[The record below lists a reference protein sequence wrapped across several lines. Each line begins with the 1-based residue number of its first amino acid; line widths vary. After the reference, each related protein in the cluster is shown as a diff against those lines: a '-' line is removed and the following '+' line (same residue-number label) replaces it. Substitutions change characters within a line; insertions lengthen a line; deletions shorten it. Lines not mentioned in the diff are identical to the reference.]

1 MLKVLPQNISNLI
14 AAGEVVTR
22 PASVVKELVE
32 NAVDAG
38 ARSVIVSVRDAGKTQ
53 IQVIDDGCGMTP
65 EEAVLC
71 FERHATSKI
80 ASAEDLQRILTY
92 GFRGEALASI
102 AAVAEVTLRT
112 RREEDEVGTQVEIAE
127 SKPPRTQPVAA
138 PKGSNFAVR
147 NLFFNVPARR
157 KFLKSDNAE
166 LRAVIQEFQRVALIR
181 PELAFKLISNGKEIH
196 NLRPAATRK
205 KRILDIFGMNLAKEL
220 VEVKVD
226 TTLVRVSGYIG
237 NPEDARKS
245 AGNQFFFVNGRYFRS
260 PFFHKA
266 VCRPYEKLVPEDYV
280 PAYFLFLETEPERVD
295 VNIHPAKTEV
305 KFEDEGMVFEILQA
319 AVREALGKNDFTPS
333 IDFDMR
339 GAPDIPVFGPP
350 AGKRGDAGSPAGTG
364 STGSGASWQRPP
376 RIDYSPL
383 FNPFDE
389 VPGSI
394 PGTGPEP
401 FTLDPGIPDPGFPAP
416 PAAPAGTERLFEDEA
431 VAAPGK
437 LIVLQRRYVVTP
449 VKSGMMVVDIRR
461 ARERIFYERYLEKIA
476 EQQPVLQQ
484 TLFPVTVRLSAE
496 DYLTVLEQP
505 DLTARL
511 GFDIQDF
518 GSNTVVVNALPE
530 GYPVD
535 EAQVRACIDELVAA
549 LRDDTSLEDQHHLL
563 AAKMA
568 ASAAAGSPGSLRN
581 DEAQLLVDQLF
592 ACREPALTPDG
603 RRCMTIITFED
614 LEKKL

>member
-1 MLKVLPQNISNLI
+1 MIQVLPQHISNLI
-14 AAGEVVTR
+14 AAGEVVGR
-22 PASVVKELVE
+22 PASVVKELME

-38 ARSVIVSVRDAGKTQ
+38 AGSILVSVLDAGKTL
-53 IQVIDDGCGMTP
+53 IQVIDDGCGMTAG
-65 EEAVLC
+65 EAVLC

-80 ASAEDLQRILTY
+80 ASAEDLQRIATY

-112 RREEDEVGTQVEIAE
+112 RRAEDEVGTQVDISGSQEA
-127 SKPPRTQPVAA
+127 RTQAVAA

-147 NLFFNVPARR
+147 NLFYNVPARR

-166 LRAVIQEFQRVALIR
+166 LRAVIQEFLRVALIR
-181 PELAFKLISNGKEIH
+181 PELAFKLTSNGKEIH
-196 NLRPAATRK
+196 NLKPAATHK

-220 VEVKVD
+220 VEVNVD
-226 TTLVRVSGYIG
+226 TTLVRIRGYIG

-245 AGNQFFFVNGRYFRS
+245 SGNQFFFVNGRYFRS

-266 VCRPYEKLVPEDYV
+266 VCKPYEKLVPEDYT
-280 PAYFLFLETEPERVD
+280 PAYFLYLDTEAERVD

-305 KFEDEGMVFEILQA
+305 KFEDEGMIFEILMA

-333 IDFDMR
+333 IDFDTK
-339 GAPDIPVFGPP
+339 GAPDIPVFGPVN
-350 AGKRGDAGSPAGTG
+350 
-364 STGSGASWQRPP
+364 SGHDGNGVWHRPP

-389 VPGSI
+389 MPVHR
-394 PGTGPEP
+394 
-401 FTLDPGIPDPGFPAP
+401 PDLEQGPAP
-416 PAAPAGTERLFEDEA
+416 AEAPSGYGRIFEEES
-431 VAAPGK
+431 VAAAGS
-437 LIVLQRRYVVTP
+437 LIVLQRRYIVTP
-449 VKSGMMVVDIRR
+449 IKSGMLVVDIRR

-476 EQQPVLQQ
+476 EQQPVRQQ
-484 TLFPVTVRLSAE
+484 SLFPVSLTLSAE

-518 GSNTVVVNALPE
+518 GGNTVVVNALPE
-530 GYPVD
+530 GYPVSP
-535 EAQVRACIDELVAA
+535 EQVRICIDSLVAA
-549 LRDDTSLEDQHHLL
+549 LRDDSSLDDQSHLL

-568 ASAAAGSPGSLRN
+568 ESAARCGSGAMGTA
-581 DEAQLLVDQLF
+581 EAQLLVDQLF
-592 ACREPALTPDG
+592 ACREPKLTPDG
-603 RRCMTIITFED
+603 RRCMTLITLEE

>member
-22 PASVVKELVE
+22 PASVVKEMME

-38 ARSVIVSVRDAGKTQ
+38 ARSVSVTMLDAGKTL

-65 EEAVLC
+65 DEATLC

-80 ASAEDLQRILTY
+80 DSAEDLQRIMTY

-112 RREEDEVGTQVEIAE
+112 RRPDDEVGTQVELSPA
-127 SKPPRTQPVAA
+127 KPIKSQPVAA
-138 PKGSNFAVR
+138 PSGSNFAVR

-166 LRAVIQEFQRVALIR
+166 LRAIIQEFLRIALIR
-181 PELAFKLISNGKEIH
+181 PEVAFKLLSNGKEIH
-196 NLRPAATRK
+196 NLKPAATRK

-226 TTLVRVSGYIG
+226 TSLIRISGYIG
-237 NPEDARKS
+237 NPEDARKGT
-245 AGNQFFFVNGRYFRS
+245 GNQFFFVNGRYFRS

-266 VCRPYEKLVPEDYV
+266 VCKPYEKLVPDDYT

-305 KFEDEGMVFEILQA
+305 KFEDEGMLFEILTA

-333 IDFDMR
+333 IDFDMK
-339 GAPDIPVFGPP
+339 GAPDIPVFIP
-350 AGKRGDAGSPAGTG
+350 RGGGSNGTG
-364 STGSGASWQRPP
+364 SGSASGGTAADWHRPP

-389 VPGSI
+389 VPGQV
-394 PGTGPEP
+394 PGTPEW
-401 FTLDPGIPDPGFPAP
+401 DKAVPAAGT
-416 PAAPAGTERLFEDEA
+416 AAPAEDGRLFEDNPT
-431 VAAPGK
+431 AAQNN
-437 LIVLQRRYVVTP
+437 LIVLQRRYIVTP
-449 VKSGMMVVDIRR
+449 VKSGMMVIDIRR

-476 EQQPVLQQ
+476 EQEPVRQQ

-496 DYLTVLEQP
+496 DYLAVLEQP

-518 GSNTVVVNALPE
+518 GANTVIVNAVPD
-530 GYPVD
+530 GYDPG
-535 EAQVRACIDELVAA
+535 EESVRRCLDELAAA
-549 LRDDTSLEDQHHLL
+549 LRDDSSLEDQHHLL
-563 AAKMA
+563 AARMA
-568 ASAAAGSPGSLRN
+568 ASAAASGTRSLHAS
-581 DEAQLLVDQLF
+581 EAQLLVDKLF
-592 ACREPALTPDG
+592 ACREPGLTPDG
-603 RRCMTIITFED
+603 RRCMTILTFEE

>member
-1 MLKVLPQNISNLI
+1 MLQVLPQNISNLI
-14 AAGEVVTR
+14 AAGEVVSR

-38 ARSVIVSVRDAGKTQ
+38 AKTVSVTVLDAGKTL

-112 RREEDEVGTQVEIAE
+112 RRPEDEVGIQVDIAE
-127 SKPPRTQPVAA
+127 SKPAACRPVAA
-138 PKGSNFAVR
+138 PSGSNFAIR

-157 KFLKSDNAE
+157 KFLKSDAAE
-166 LRAVIQEFQRVALIR
+166 LRAIVQEFLRVALIH
-181 PELAFKLISNGKEIH
+181 PEIAFKLTSNGREIH

-220 VEVKVD
+220 VEVQVD
-226 TTLVRVSGYIG
+226 TSLVRLSGYIG

-245 AGNQFFFVNGRYFRS
+245 TGNQFFFVNGRYFRS

-266 VCRPYEKLVPEDYV
+266 VCKPYEKLVPEECT
-280 PAYFLFLETEPERVD
+280 PAYFLFFETEPERVD

-305 KFEDEGMVFEILQA
+305 KFEDEGMIFEILVA

-333 IDFDMR
+333 IDFDMQ
-339 GAPDIPVFGPP
+339 GAPDIPLFNTKPH
-350 AGKRGDAGSPAGTG
+350 
-364 STGSGASWQRPP
+364 SGHF
-376 RIDYSPL
+376 DYSPL
-383 FNPFDE
+383 FNPFDA
-389 VPGSI
+389 PHPANPADMAPS
-394 PGTGPEP
+394 PDEP
-401 FTLDPGIPDPGFPAP
+401 VIAP
-416 PAAPAGTERLFEDEA
+416 SHSYGRLFEEES
-431 VAAPGK
+431 VAAVNA
-437 LIVLQRRYVVTP
+437 LLVLQHRYIVTP
-449 VKSGMMVVDIRR
+449 VKSGLMVIDIRR

-476 EQQPVLQQ
+476 EQQPVRQQ
-484 TLFPVTVRLSAE
+484 SLFPVTVQLSAE
-496 DYLTVLEQP
+496 DYLAVLEQP

-518 GSNTVVVNALPE
+518 GANTVVVNAVPE
-530 GYPVD
+530 GYDPG
-535 EAQVRACIDELVAA
+535 EESVRRGIDELIAA
-549 LRDDTSLEDQHHLL
+549 LKDDTSLDDQKHLL

-568 ASAAAGSPGSLRN
+568 GSAAASGLGGLNRT
-581 DEAQLLVDQLF
+581 EAQLLVDQLF
-592 ACREPALTPDG
+592 ACREPKLTPDG
-603 RRCMTIITFED
+603 RRCMTIIT
-614 LEKKL
+614 LEELENKL

>member
-1 MLKVLPQNISNLI
+1 MLQVLPQNISNLI
-14 AAGEVVTR
+14 AAGEVVSR

-38 ARSVIVSVRDAGKTQ
+38 AKSISVTVLDAGKTL

-112 RREEDEVGTQVEIAE
+112 RRPEDEVGTQVEISE
-127 SKPPRTQPVAA
+127 SKPPRVQPVAA
-138 PKGSNFAVR
+138 PSGSQFAVR

-157 KFLKSDNAE
+157 KFLKSDNTE
-166 LRAVIQEFQRVALIR
+166 LRAIVQEFVRIALIR

-196 NLRPAATRK
+196 NLRPAASRK

-226 TTLVRVSGYIG
+226 TSLVRLSGYIG

-245 AGNQFFFVNGRYFRS
+245 TGNQFFFVNGRYFRS

-266 VCRPYEKLVPEDYV
+266 VCKPYEKLVPEDST

-305 KFEDEGMVFEILQA
+305 KFEDEGMIFEILMA

-333 IDFDMR
+333 IDFDMK
-339 GAPDIPVFGPP
+339 GAPDIPLFHTQPHAGPRSAP
-350 AGKRGDAGSPAGTG
+350 M
-364 STGSGASWQRPP
+364 
-376 RIDYSPL
+376 DYSPL

-389 VPGSI
+389 LPASN
-394 PGTGPEP
+394 PAHPSEP
-401 FTLDPGIPDPGFPAP
+401 VIAPSPAY
-416 PAAPAGTERLFEDEA
+416 GRLFEEESS
-431 VAAPGK
+431 AASS
-437 LIVLQRRYVVTP
+437 LLVLQRRYIVTP
-449 VKSGMMVVDIRR
+449 VKSGMMVIDIRR

-484 TLFPVTVRLSAE
+484 SLFPVTVQLSAE

-505 DLTARL
+505 DLVARL

-518 GSNTVVVNALPE
+518 GANTVVVNALPE
-530 GYPVD
+530 GYGTDEESVRRSVD
-535 EAQVRACIDELVAA
+535 DLAAA
-549 LRDDTSLEDQHHLL
+549 LKDDTSLEDQHHLL

-568 ASAAAGSPGSLRN
+568 GSAAACGLVNLSASQ
-581 DEAQLLVDQLF
+581 AQLLVDQLF
-592 ACREPALTPDG
+592 ACREPKLTPDG
-603 RRCMTIITFED
+603 RKCMTILTLEE